1 MDLNGLDRAF
11 ANSARQV
18 AEIHNAM
25 DALNSIKIEA
35 DKKFER
41 REKENHDNIEYLS
54 KSAQESNQI
63 LREMNETLRQ
73 NNALLSEKNEM
84 LENSLE
90 GINQVLQNIFD
101 LNTINSEEQKE
112 LLQQANA
119 LACEIAVS
127 LDKGEKINW
136 KDKSADVGVQTVV
149 SAIGLLLRMKGIN
162 I

>member
-25 DALNSIKIEA
+25 DAINSIKIEA
-35 DKKFER
+35 DKKYER

-84 LENSLE
+84 LEDSLE
-90 GINQVLQNIFD
+90 GINQLLQNIFD

-112 LLQQANA
+112 LL
-119 LACEIAVS
+119 
-127 LDKGEKINW
+127 
-136 KDKSADVGVQTVV
+136 
-149 SAIGLLLRMKGIN
+149 
-162 I
+162 